1 MRTTILITV
10 FLLTARV
17 FAGAQSAQ
25 EATAPIGKQE
35 LLSMLTQSQTRQP
48 SQADI
53 ATEVNRRGIA
63 FSVDEETRSELR
75 RAGARSFLLDA
86 IDRAGKNEARPLVS
100 DPQILDEEAKA
111 RAQAEAAAKL
121 PLLEQARLYALQFAD
136 ELPNFMVTQTVTRYL
151 QTPDTRNWQ
160 LQDKLEVELSY
171 RIGKGEVFKLLRVNG
186 AWTRQSYE
194 ELGGSTSTGEFGSTL
209 ATLFWPETRAEFRE
223 VKRETIRGRETVVF
237 DFKVRRANSRTQ
249 IADKRS
255 GQKTVAGYSGSVWI
269 DTESKRVL
277 RMEDSADEIPAGF
290 PVSLS
295 ENAIEYDWAT
305 IAGERYLLPVRAEVL
320 MGRDSQK
327 VYTRN
332 VIEFR
337 DYRKFEGKIKLDPN

>member
-1 MRTTILITV
+1 MLK
-10 FLLTARV
+10 
-17 FAGAQSAQ
+17 QS
-25 EATAPIGKQE
+25 EKR
-35 LLSMLTQSQTRQP
+35 QT

-53 ATEVNRRGIA
+53 ATEVDRRGLA

-86 IDRAGKNEARPLVS
+86 IDRAARKETSPPVI
-100 DPQILDEEAKA
+100 DPDSLDEEARA
-111 RAQAEAAAKL
+111 RAQADALAKL
-121 PLLEQARLYALQFAD
+121 PLLEQARIHALQFAE
-136 ELPNFMVTQTVTRYL
+136 ELPNFMVTETVTRYL
-151 QTPDTRNWQ
+151 QTPGTRNWE
-160 LQDKLEVELSY
+160 LQDKLEVELSF
-171 RIGKGEVFKLLRVNG
+171 RVGKGEVFRLLRVNG
-186 AWTRQSYE
+186 AAARQTYE

-209 ATLFWPETRAEFRE
+209 AGLFWPETRTEFRE
-223 VKRETIRGRETVVF
+223 VKRETFRGRPTVIF
-237 DFKVRRANSRTQ
+237 DFKVRRANSRTSLT
-249 IADKRS
+249 DKNS
-255 GQKTVAGYSGSVWI
+255 GQTTVVGYSGSVWI
-269 DTESKRVL
+269 DTETKRVL

-305 IAGERYLLPVRAEVL
+305 IAGERYLLPIRAEVL

-337 DYRKFEGKIKLDPN
+337 DYRKFEGTIKLDPN